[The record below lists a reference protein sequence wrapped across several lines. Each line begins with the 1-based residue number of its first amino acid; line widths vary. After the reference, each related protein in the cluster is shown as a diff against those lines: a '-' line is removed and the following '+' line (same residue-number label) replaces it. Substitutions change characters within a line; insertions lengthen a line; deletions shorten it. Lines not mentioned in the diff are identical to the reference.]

1 MVMCH
6 RCDNEWYNDEHGL
19 KCPQCQ
25 GEAVEIVGPHIPA
38 TEGTLTDLAMAQI
51 TPDSDPR
58 SGDLPSFPDYDR
70 FGSPSIPSHHQTPNP
85 MNSHYSWGDPPD
97 PDHEDIDLVSFSPAP
112 GVHFGRFTSIRT
124 GGSRGGQRAARNPAD
139 DVVGNLFQAFGE
151 FLPGANNQSRPG
163 GPPQARAAV
172 FTSTPPFGPQ
182 NSFGA
187 PRPPFSPP
195 HSPNQGSRYRRSFHT
210 PWPPPNAG
218 VGRTTWSAG
227 ERIFPQDMPRG
238 NGNANDPVTSIQAM
252 MQALFAQIHG
262 NGTGERGPAAGHQ
275 EAGGMP
281 HVFGPFEFL
290 RSMLDPANAVHGD
303 VAMTQEALDRII
315 SQMMEQNG
323 GSSAPGP
330 ASAAAIAALPKKRV
344 DKTMMGSDGKA
355 ECSVCMESVELG
367 DEVTFLPCKHWFHEL
382 CVGIWLKEHDTCP
395 HCRQSITP
403 PGQSNPNTP
412 SGSSTNNNERPMPRH
427 PTTPAGSS
435 PTTPQPGVTST
446 NPFGL
451 RSHAGMVNAAR
462 MTPMPPQ
469 MQPQMQ
475 PLSHPQ
481 SPFTQPG
488 MQQPYVP
495 GGYPA
500 YPEPQSYVQLP
511 PQPPPSVQPVSS
523 PAPAAASASAS
534 SSRNGRHHHS
544 SRQSSSRGNDSG
556 RDRAPSNSSG
566 GGGVT
571 GWFRSLGSR
580 SNRNSDS

>member
-6 RCDNEWYNDEHGL
+6 ACDNEWFNDEHGL

-25 GEAVEIVGPHIPA
+25 GEAVEIVRPDIFA
-38 TEGTLTDLAMAQI
+38 TQGHLTDILTAQI

-58 SGDLPSFPDYDR
+58 SEDFPSFTDYDR
-70 FGSPSIPSHHQTPNP
+70 FGSPSMPSHPQTPNP
-85 MNSHYSWGDPPD
+85 MNNHYPWEDPPD
-97 PDHEDIDLVSFSPAP
+97 PDHEDIDHVSFSPAP
-112 GVHFGRFTSIRT
+112 GVHFERFTSVRT
-124 GGSRGGQRAARNPAD
+124 GGSRGGQRPGRTPAD
-139 DVVGNLFQAFGE
+139 EVVGTLFQAFGG
-151 FLPGANNQSRPG
+151 FMQGANNQNRPG
-163 GPPQARAAV
+163 GPPHARATV
-172 FTSTPPFGPQ
+172 FTGNTRFNPTLFGPPQ
-182 NSFGA
+182 S
-187 PRPPFSPP
+187 PLSPP
-195 HSPNQGSRYRRSFHT
+195 HSPNQGSRYRRSFHGA
-210 PWPPPNAG
+210 WPDPHAG
-218 VGRTTWSAG
+218 AGRNTWTAE
-227 ERIFPQDMPRG
+227 ERIFPQDLPRG
-238 NGNANDPVTSIQAM
+238 NGNASDPATGIQAM
-252 MQALFAQIHG
+252 MQTLFAQINH
-262 NGTGERGPAAGHQ
+262 NHAVERGPAAGHQ

-281 HVFGPFEFL
+281 HVFGPFDFL

-355 ECSVCMESVELG
+355 ECSVCMENVELG

-403 PGQSNPNTP
+403 PGQGAPNGPGGSSNNTNPNN
-412 SGSSTNNNERPMPRH
+412 SERPIPRH

-435 PTTPQPGVTST
+435 PTTPQPGLASN

-451 RSHAGMVNAAR
+451 RPHPGMVNAAR
-462 MTPMPPQ
+462 MPPMPPQ

-488 MQQPYVP
+488 MQQSYVP

-511 PQPPPSVQPVSS
+511 PQPPPSVPPVSS
-523 PAPAAASASAS
+523 SSSGSAS
-534 SSRNGRHHHS
+534 SARNLRRHHS
-544 SRQSSSRGNDSG
+544 SRQSSSRGNDTG
-556 RDRAPSNSSG
+556 RERAPSSSSG

-571 GWFRSLGSR
+571 GWFRGLASR
-580 SNRNSDS
+580 SSRNSES